1 MRDGD
6 GGREE
11 TVDGI
16 CSKARLLVQEV
27 EVGGGD
33 QLLMLGLANLPIK
46 SARSDFGNRGY
57 TTNCIDKP

>member
-1 MRDGD
+1 MESVVRHH
-6 GGREE
+6 
-11 TVDGI
+11 
-16 CSKARLLVQEV
+16 SLLVQEV